1 MKKLFTLL
9 VFAFSA
15 VLYSQTK
22 DEITTIQSLYG
33 QSKGD
38 IIKQA
43 LHLAEPQSGT
53 FDKIYADYETERAAL
68 GIKKLQIIE
77 NYGLNYEQ
85 LTDEKADELAK
96 DALKNN
102 LDFEKL
108 YAKTY
113 NKAKKAIGAK
123 QAAKFIQL
131 EVYFQTV
138 IRAELQDAIPFI
150 DELDK
155 TRKI

>member
-1 MKKLFTLL
+1 MKKLLILFVL
-9 VFAFSA
+9 AFSA
-15 VLYSQTK
+15 ALYSQTR
-22 DEITTIQSLYG
+22 DEIATIQSLYG

-43 LHLAEPQSGT
+43 MHLAEPQSGT

-68 GIKKLQIIE
+68 GIKKLHIIE
-77 NYGLNYEQ
+77 NYALNYSQ
-85 LTDEKADELAK
+85 LTDQKADELAK

-123 QAAKFIQL
+123 EAAKFIQL

-138 IRAELQDAIPFI
+138 IRGELQDAIPFI

>member
-43 LHLAEPQSGT
+43 MHLAEPQWDA

-77 NYGLNYEQ
+77 NYGLNYDQ

-96 DALKNN
+96 NALKNN

-113 NKAKKAIGAK
+113 NKTKKAIGAK

-138 IRAELQDAIPFI
+138 IRAEMQDAIPFI